1 MVGNAASV
9 FGSPGVRQ
17 RMPSRKEVSE
27 RSRDRGARAHVP
39 PQSEKDGTTRG
50 TLARYVAQPA
60 PWELKIGPFVT
71 FGGALR
77 VRRASI
83 SQSAKDSTSQELH
96 QRWFTIRRQRA
107 APTLD
112 HDTTSKEL
120 DHDTTSQELHQRSI
134 TIRRQR
140 SCTSVG
146 SRYDVEGA
154 SCCTSAKDTKAIPR
168 SSSDKCDI
176 PDDLGYIRRWTI
188 LAPGRFRV

>member
-112 HDTTSKEL
+112 HDTTSKGVNCGPL
-120 DHDTTSQELHQRSI
+120 NFPPLT
-134 TIRRQR
+134 
-140 SCTSVG
+140 VG
-146 SRYDVEGA
+146 PLPEAGA
-154 SCCTSAKDTKAIPR
+154 SKTVRRGRP
-168 SSSDKCDI
+168 
-176 PDDLGYIRRWTI
+176 LGVVEEGRKRG
-188 LAPGRFRV
+188 APVCPNVSL